1 MRIFE
6 LTATFIN
13 LLMKTFK
20 SILGFLILLIVALIA
35 CGNLYY
41 LLHQWRI
48 KNSSSPYSVP
58 FAPIYSEELDN
69 YPFINSIIYSYK
81 LSLGDFDTEN
91 YAEAGDRSLLWVL
104 FVLGTL
110 ILQITLLNMLIAIMG
125 DTFDEVME
133 TKLERTLIENY

>member
-13 LLMKTFK
+13 LLVKTFK
-20 SILGFLILLIVALIA
+20 SIIGFLIVLIVGLTAM
-35 CGNLYY
+35 GNLFY
-41 LLHQWRI
+41 LQRQ
-48 KNSSSPYSVP
+48 KQSSFFTSNVSD
-58 FAPIYSEELDN
+58 FDLYSEEFEN
-69 YPFINSIIYSYK
+69 QPFLNSLIYSYK

-133 TKLERTLIENY
+133 TKLEKTTLEKC